1 MRQKLKENSELVVL
15 GFCLLAIWI
24 IFGNRLITVILGM
37 FVLLGHLLSKRISES
52 EAELRKEIEN
62 IEKKVDQILERMD

>member
-1 MRQKLKENSELVVL
+1 MRQKLKENPELVVL
-15 GFCLLAIWI
+15 GFCLLVIWI
-24 IFGNRLITVILGM
+24 SFGNRLITFILGM
-37 FVLLGHLLSKRISES
+37 FVLSGHLLSKRISES

>member
-1 MRQKLKENSELVVL
+1 MRQKLKENSEFVFL
-15 GFCLLAIWI
+15 CLAVFVFWI
-24 IFGNRLITVILGM
+24 IFGNRLITFILGM
-37 FVLLGHLLSKRISES
+37 FLLLGHLLSKRISES